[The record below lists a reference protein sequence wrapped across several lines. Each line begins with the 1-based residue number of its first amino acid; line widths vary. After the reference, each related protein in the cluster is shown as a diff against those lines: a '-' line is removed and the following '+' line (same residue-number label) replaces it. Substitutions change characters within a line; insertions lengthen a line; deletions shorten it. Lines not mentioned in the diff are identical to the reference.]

1 MTNDFAKHPVDEA
14 SAAALAGSRLRY
26 GLVDT
31 SDRESFAA
39 WFQAD
44 SRGFHGPIMSEEQ
57 VDSNFS
63 GVTYRRTVG
72 VWDEGLV
79 APETPVATTSS
90 WTEQLSVPGD
100 RTIDAWAISSV
111 TVSPTHRRRGIA
123 RSLLEG
129 ELRSAAEMG
138 LPMAMLTVSESTI
151 YGRFGFGPAVF
162 AADLS
167 IDTKRARF
175 DSPERRGR
183 LQPVSAAEFS
193 REAPQIFERI
203 RASTPGQIKIW
214 PLRWDQIGGQSP
226 GDEDYTKKT
235 RVVRFDDDG
244 GTPRGFVVYRVT
256 GGEVDF
262 TNHTLTVDY
271 LLAESAEA
279 YEALWR
285 FVCEV
290 DLVGEVKAELRSVD
304 EPLLWHLADMRAVT
318 ATPIDHLW
326 LRMLD
331 VPASLSARRYSGAAR
346 VGFDVSD
353 ALGFTQGCFLLET
366 DNSGVPHISCVEK
379 FPADAATV
387 ALSVNELSSLYLGGA
402 NVASLVAAG
411 RIRELTDG
419 AAATIE
425 RTFHSPV
432 TPWLSVWF

>member
-1 MTNDFAKHPVDEA
+1 MTNDFAKHPVDES
-14 SAAALAGSRLRY
+14 SAASIAESGLRY

-44 SRGFHGPIMSEEQ
+44 SRGFHGPIMSKEQ
-57 VDSNFS
+57 VDSSFA

-72 VWDEGLV
+72 VWDETLV
-79 APETPVATTSS
+79 VPETPVATTSS
-90 WTEQLSVPGD
+90 WTEQLSVPGG

-129 ELRSAAEMG
+129 ELRSAADMG

-162 AADLS
+162 GADLS

-175 DSPERRGR
+175 VSTERRGR
-183 LQPVSAAEFS
+183 LQPVSPAEFS
-193 REAPQIFERI
+193 SEVSQIFERI
-203 RASTPGQIKIW
+203 RILSPGQIKVW
-214 PLRWDQIGGQSP
+214 PLRWDQIGGLAP
-226 GDEDYTKKT
+226 GDDDYTKKT
-235 RVVRFDDDG
+235 RVVRFDDDS
-244 GTPRGFVVYRVT
+244 GTPRGFVVYRVS
-256 GGEVDF
+256 GGEGDL
-262 TNHTLTVDY
+262 TSHTLTVDY
-271 LLAESAEA
+271 LLAESDEA

-285 FVCEV
+285 FVLEV
-290 DLVGEVKAELRSVD
+290 DLVREVKAELRSVD
-304 EPLLWHLADMRAVT
+304 EPLLWHLIDRRAVT

-326 LRMLD
+326 LRILD
-331 VPASLSARRYSGAAR
+331 IPVSLSARRYSGAAR
-346 VGFDVSD
+346 IGFDVSD
-353 ALGFTQGCFLLET
+353 TLGFAQGSFLLET
-366 DNSGVPHISCVEK
+366 DDSGVPLVSCVEE
-379 FPADAATV
+379 FPPDTATV
-387 ALSVNELSSLYLGGA
+387 ALSVNELSSLYLGGVTTA
-402 NVASLVAAG
+402 PLVAAG